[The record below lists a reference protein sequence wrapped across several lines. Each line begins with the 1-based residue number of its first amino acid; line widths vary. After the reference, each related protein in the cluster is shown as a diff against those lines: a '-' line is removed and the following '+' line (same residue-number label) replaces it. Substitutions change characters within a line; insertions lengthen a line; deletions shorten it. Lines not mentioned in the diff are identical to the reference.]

1 MSSLFEEFSSLLVEL
16 NGTFIKTSLEEQF
29 DILFVTYEGK
39 AEDILPFF
47 AKKENQLLIKGTEIS
62 FKFVID
68 GSSSFYDEDFIKT
81 SRYIQNE
88 QDILLTVSVNKKISF
103 PLNNNELLFFDM
115 EAFLSHFKIENDK
128 FISTL
133 KAVDYEKTIHIY
145 LPIDQLFQNHFVK
158 VIPISDFGNYNIQ
171 TLENKQLQEI
181 LHIKE
186 TREELTR
193 VESWFPLPQ
202 IFSIETNQKMVNKR
216 LNQNLFF
223 VSLMHI
229 ANKYKQNVFTIRG
242 QKNLELTYDETF
254 IPENASIL
262 YSIFKFS
269 FGEEQTQDK
278 LEITRNII
286 TIYLHQETISQLD
299 EQLDKMK
306 QTIERHFSMYVQDKI
321 KKFFDDTKDVIDLA
335 HKYALEAREAADKIA
350 TNISTSIVALITA
363 VFSGIVIMARGNFLF
378 LVVALVLHILY
389 FILSYS
395 FNRHFAVKKKKD
407 IHYIYDLTSE
417 NFSNIA
423 PDEKEEIKKKYVTP
437 AIQSIETNL
446 KKYTW
451 LTVAL
456 IVFMLALI
464 TGTYFTQDLLTN
476 LNNQTEQ
483 NVPMEQE
490 ETDKNQE
497 PGGNNLEKQEGDNGK
512 VEKET
517 APKVDNETQNKTNNK
532 S

>member
-29 DILFVTYEGK
+29 DTLFVTYEGK
-39 AEDILPFF
+39 AKNVVPFF
-47 AKKENQLLIKGTEIS
+47 AKEENQALLRGTDIS

-88 QDILLTVSVNKKISF
+88 QNILLTVSVNKQVSF

-115 EAFLSHFKIENDK
+115 EAFLSHFKMDNDK
-128 FISTL
+128 FIKIL

-158 VIPISDFGNYNIQ
+158 VIPISDFGNHHIKP
-171 TLENKQLQEI
+171 LEDKQLQEI
-181 LHIKE
+181 THIKE

-193 VESWFPLPQ
+193 VEPWFPLPQ
-202 IFSIETNQKMVNKR
+202 IFSIETNQEMVNKQ
-216 LNQNLFF
+216 LHQNLFF

-229 ANKYKQNVFTIRG
+229 ANKYKENVFTIRG
-242 QKNLELTYDETF
+242 QKNLELIYDSTF
-254 IPENASIL
+254 SPKNASII

-269 FGEEQTQDK
+269 FGKEQTQDK

-286 TIYLHQETISQLD
+286 TIYLHQETISQFD

-321 KKFFDDTKDVIDLA
+321 KKFFDDTKDAIDLA

-350 TNISTSIVALITA
+350 TNISTSILALITA

-378 LVVALVLHILY
+378 LVVALGLHILY
-389 FILSYS
+389 FVLSYS

-423 PDEKEEIKKKYVTP
+423 PDEKEEIKEKYVTP

-451 LTVAL
+451 LTVGL

-464 TGTYFTQDLLTN
+464 AGTYFTQDLFTN
-476 LNNQTEQ
+476 LYNQTEQ
-483 NVPMEQE
+483 NVPNEQE
-490 ETDKNQE
+490 KTIKTEEPKENSVEQQENGDTKLKNQ
-497 PGGNNLEKQEGDNGK
+497 
-512 VEKET
+512 T
-517 APKVDNETQNKTNNK
+517 APTVDQETQNKIKNK
-532 S
+532 P

>member
-1 MSSLFEEFSSLLVEL
+1 MNSLFEEFSTLFKVL
-16 NGTFIKTSLEEQF
+16 NKTFAKISLEEQF
-29 DILFVTYEGK
+29 DTLFVTYKGK
-39 AEDILPFF
+39 AKDVIPFF
-47 AKKENQLLIKGTEIS
+47 AKEVNQLLLKEMGIS

-68 GSSSFYDEDFIKT
+68 GASTFYDEGFIQT
-81 SRYIQNE
+81 SPYIQFE
-88 QDILLTVSVNKKISF
+88 QEVVFTVSVNKQVSF

-115 EAFLSHFKIENDK
+115 EAFLSHFKMDNEK
-128 FISTL
+128 FIKTL

-158 VIPISDFGNYNIQ
+158 VIPISDFGNYQIKL
-171 TLENKQLQEI
+171 LEDKQLQEI
-181 LHIKE
+181 THIKD

-202 IFSIETNQKMVNKR
+202 IFSIETNQERMNKQFH
-216 LNQNLFF
+216 QNLFF

-229 ANKYKQNVFTIRG
+229 ANKYKEYVFTIRG
-242 QKNLELTYDETF
+242 QKNLELIYDSTF
-254 IPENASIL
+254 TPKNASII
-262 YSIFKFS
+262 YSIYKFS

-321 KKFFDDTKDVIDLA
+321 KKFFDDTKDAIDLA
-335 HKYALEAREAADKIA
+335 HKYALEAREAADKIT
-350 TNISTSIVALITA
+350 TNISTSILALITA

-378 LVVALVLHILY
+378 LVVALGLHILY
-389 FILSYS
+389 FVLSYS

-423 PDEKEEIKKKYVTP
+423 PDEKEEIKEKYVTP

-451 LTVAL
+451 LTVGL
-456 IVFMLALI
+456 SLFMLALI
-464 TGTYFTQDLLTN
+464 AGTYFTQDLFSN
-476 LNNQTEQ
+476 LINQPEQ
-483 NVPMEQE
+483 NVPNEQE
-490 ETDKNQE
+490 KTIKTEEPKENSVEQQE
-497 PGGNNLEKQEGDNGK
+497 NDDTKQK
-512 VEKET
+512 KET
-517 APKVDNETQNKTNNK
+517 APKVDQEAQNKIKNK
-532 S
+532 P